1 MREKSQG
8 LTHEPL
14 LSFTMCSYDFAILLF
29 KGYKSL
35 YSYFRSKAEPVL
47 PEIMFQIPRE
57 LPHCYWWKANKTPH
71 MMATGGECAKEDLLL
86 DR

>member
-1 MREKSQG
+1 MRTSPKRLRFLRDKSQG

-29 KGYKSL
+29 KGYTSL
-35 YSYFRSKAEPVL
+35 DSYFRSKAEPVL

-57 LPHCYWWKANKTPH
+57 LPHC
-71 MMATGGECAKEDLLL
+71 
-86 DR
+86 